1 MQVTK
6 EERKVIRERARQ
18 ELARRNFKNYLEYV
32 HEGRYTRTKHTDL
45 IADALQPIADG
56 EQRFLIVELPPR
68 HSKSMTI
75 TETFPSYFLGKNPY
89 KSVITTGYSETLA
102 KEFGRLNRMKI
113 NQFGNDLFGVNISRT
128 SGNVSDWKLDN
139 EIGGMLSTGIGGS
152 ITGKGADCFPAG
164 TMIDTSIG
172 KIDIK
177 DLHEMKNPP
186 LVLSY
191 NHERDKLEYKKIQV
205 TRRKKSNEFTKI
217 STVSGNEIISTKEH
231 RYYDIERGYREA
243 YLFRPNDKLAI
254 QTIKKEQTLYSM
266 QKREEWQR
274 YILSRLLPISEK
286 ENRDFRVQFMSEKI
300 REVTLRI
307 QESVKKKSNRFLLL
321 ERMFER
327 TPFVQKFKGLP
338 LLWRKEKESQQ
349 ILQSGMYD
357 TRQTT
362 AQKEKTMSDMSKEL
376 YSKISKNGL
385 LFEKMCQLFTLKKNG
400 GNEQQPIQKQY
411 KSCKGVFRNKTDYI
425 KTRQLQMSDVQTRG
439 KTKRKHK
446 RSNDNEFG
454 RSSYQRGY
462 NRQYGRKFNN
472 VMHDLSHETPQIK
485 DDTVR
490 SVENYEKLNT
500 IVYDLQV
507 EDNHNFFANNLL
519 VHNCMIIDDP
529 IKNRAEAE
537 SETYRNKI
545 WAEWE
550 STLSTRLQNGASVI
564 VVQTRWHEDD
574 FTGRLLEKSPRDWIR
589 IRLPAIAEDE
599 NDLLGRKIGEA
610 LAPDLGYDEE
620 WAEVQKKEVGTKAW
634 LSLYQQR
641 PSASEGN
648 MFKREWW
655 QWYNVLPSRIER
667 YVISW
672 DLTFKGGDDS
682 DYVVGQLWGK
692 RGSDYYLIDQ
702 VRGQMDFPE
711 TLKAIEN
718 FSAKYPRVRE
728 ILIEDKANG
737 SAVISTLKSKIGGII
752 PIKPQG
758 SKEARAMSI
767 TPLVEAG
774 NVYLPK
780 GKSFINDFMEEVSN
794 FPYAKNDKQFV
805 V

>member
-32 HEGRYTRTKHTDL
+32 HEGRYTRTRHTDL

-89 KSVITTGYSETLA
+89 KSVITTGYSEALA
-102 KEFGRLNRMKI
+102 KGFGRLNRLKLKE
-113 NQFGNDLFGVNISRT
+113 FGNALFNVGVSRT

-139 EIGGMLSTGIGGS
+139 EVGGMLSTGIGGS
-152 ITGKGADCFPAG
+152 ITGKGAD
-164 TMIDTSIG
+164 
-172 KIDIK
+172 
-177 DLHEMKNPP
+177 L
-186 LVLSY
+186 
-191 NHERDKLEYKKIQV
+191 
-205 TRRKKSNEFTKI
+205 
-217 STVSGNEIISTKEH
+217 
-231 RYYDIERGYREA
+231 
-243 YLFRPNDKLAI
+243 
-254 QTIKKEQTLYSM
+254 
-266 QKREEWQR
+266 
-274 YILSRLLPISEK
+274 
-286 ENRDFRVQFMSEKI
+286 
-300 REVTLRI
+300 
-307 QESVKKKSNRFLLL
+307 
-321 ERMFER
+321 
-327 TPFVQKFKGLP
+327 
-338 LLWRKEKESQQ
+338 
-349 ILQSGMYD
+349 
-357 TRQTT
+357 
-362 AQKEKTMSDMSKEL
+362 
-376 YSKISKNGL
+376 
-385 LFEKMCQLFTLKKNG
+385 
-400 GNEQQPIQKQY
+400 
-411 KSCKGVFRNKTDYI
+411 
-425 KTRQLQMSDVQTRG
+425 
-439 KTKRKHK
+439 
-446 RSNDNEFG
+446 
-454 RSSYQRGY
+454 
-462 NRQYGRKFNN
+462 
-472 VMHDLSHETPQIK
+472 
-485 DDTVR
+485 
-490 SVENYEKLNT
+490 
-500 IVYDLQV
+500 
-507 EDNHNFFANNLL
+507 
-519 VHNCMIIDDP
+519 MIIDDP

-574 FTGRLLEKSPRDWIR
+574 FTGRLLEQSPRDWIR

-780 GKSFINDFMEEVSN
+780 GKSFMNDFMEEVSN

-805 V
+805 VLKHG